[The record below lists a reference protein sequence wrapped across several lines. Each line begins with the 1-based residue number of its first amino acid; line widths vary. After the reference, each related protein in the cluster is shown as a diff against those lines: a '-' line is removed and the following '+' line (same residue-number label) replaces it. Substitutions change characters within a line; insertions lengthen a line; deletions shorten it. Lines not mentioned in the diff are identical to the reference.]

1 MPRNQKPKDRRNRSV
16 RLSVD
21 TPTSTRQRV
30 CIVCKQKA
38 LEGVIIQRHDERGRY
53 THGEFICA
61 RCKAQEAQAEET
73 IIVKRR
79 ITR

>member
-1 MPRNQKPKDRRNRSV
+1 MSRNRRLKSDGNRAV

-61 RCKAQEAQAEET
+61 RCKARKAQAEET

-79 ITR
+79 IER